1 MCIRDRG
8 NMGGIDDIGASN
20 PGLIPDDLGPGT
32 DWAGY
37 IGWGIP
43 AGLPPIMELDASGG
57 LYAKTCRAWWAM
69 VVLTKAS
76 VLSIRSMS
84 IDGSPLVVAAE
95 LSTEGVLDFSNT
107 LVHMMYS
114 TCFEYGFRKLK
125 AFIASH
131 THFFSRPRKR

>member
-1 MCIRDRG
+1 
-8 NMGGIDDIGASN
+8 MGGIDDIGASN
-20 PGLIPDDLGPGT
+20 PGLIPDELGPGT

-95 LSTEGVLDFSNT
+95 LSTEGVLDLRMES
-107 LVHMMYS
+107 
-114 TCFEYGFRKLK
+114 G
-125 AFIASH
+125 
-131 THFFSRPRKR
+131 